1 MLNKQITILF
11 LFIFGFFPVLL
22 LAEDKTQ
29 TMKDIILLSNK
40 SIELMR
46 EGSYEK
52 SLIQSRLALSKAIQI
67 KDNNIIA
74 SCYNTIA
81 ANFDQLSEPDKAFYY
96 YNKGLIYAKKTNNDV
111 LKNWLYNNIGN
122 IYCFDKKQYKEG
134 IYYYKKSLE
143 YSTNI
148 NDVAQILFTKLNITW
163 AYFDIGD
170 FKNGCP
176 YLDYIN
182 KNHKKDGDASTIVAL
197 HMLNGMYYSSIND
210 TKKATLHFENAI
222 RLGIQGDEKSDLSF
236 SYLEYSKFLTKTG
249 DYKKAYSYLDS
260 YIRLTEEL
268 KDEEKIKKAN
278 VAGINLE
285 IDEYKREID
294 KIESEFK
301 TKQIELLEEQYR
313 NKKIVI
319 VVAVILLL
327 LSLVFYILTLNA
339 KLKHKNKIKDLQS
352 KVQENILNASINGQ
366 ELERKKIASFLHD
379 NISALLSSAG
389 MQLQAFTNQTQN
401 FPTEITK
408 TKQILEN
415 AHDQV
420 RDLSH
425 ELMPSLL
432 VRFGLFDA
440 LEDLCE
446 KNTNSLLNFVF
457 NNSVDRNTRYDE
469 DFEMKIYFIIME
481 LINNTIKHSTA
492 CQSIVSLDENN
503 NTLQIKI
510 IDNGKGFDSSNFHIL
525 EGFGI
530 NQIKSRINNLKGTF
544 YIDSKLNWGTT
555 VSIEVPIHYHKKNS
569 NPVYPT
575 Q

>member
-11 LFIFGFFPVLL
+11 FFILSILPTSL
-22 LAEDKTQ
+22 LADDKPLTIKDV
-29 TMKDIILLSNK
+29 TMLANK
-40 SIELMR
+40 ALFLMR
-46 EGSYEK
+46 EGNYEK
-52 SLIQSRLALSKAIQI
+52 SLIQSRFALSKAIQL
-67 KDNNIIA
+67 KNDFLIA
-74 SCYNTIA
+74 FCYNTIA
-81 ANFDQLSEPDKAFYY
+81 ANFDEFSETDKAFYY
-96 YNKGLIYAKKTNNDV
+96 YNKGLTYANRTNNDV
-111 LKNWLYNNIGN
+111 LKNNLHNNLGN
-122 IYCFDKKQYKEG
+122 IYCFDKKQYKKG
-134 IYYYKKSLE
+134 VYYYKKSLE
-143 YSTNI
+143 YSTKI
-148 NDVAQILFTKLNITW
+148 NDVYQILFTKLNITW

-170 FKNGCP
+170 FKNGYP

-182 KNHKKDGDASTIVAL
+182 KNHKKDGDASTIVAIN
-197 HMLNGMYYSSIND
+197 MLNGMYYSSIND
-210 TKKATLHFENAI
+210 TKKATYYFENAI
-222 RLGIQGDEKSDLSF
+222 RLGNQGNEKSDLSF
-236 SYLEYSKFLTKTG
+236 SYHEYSKFLIKTG
-249 DYKKAYSYLDS
+249 NYKKAYSHLDS
-260 YIRLTEEL
+260 YIKLTEEL
-268 KDEEKIKKAN
+268 KDEEKLKKAN

-294 KIESEFK
+294 KIENEFK

-319 VVAVILLL
+319 VVAIILLL
-327 LSLVFYILTLNA
+327 LSVVFYILTLNA
-339 KLKHKNKIKDLQS
+339 KLQHKSKITDLQS

-401 FPTEITK
+401 FPVEITK

-446 KNTNSLLNFVF
+446 KNTNSILNFVF
-457 NNSVDRNTRYDE
+457 NSSVDRNTRYNE

-492 CQSIVSLDENN
+492 SQSIVSLDESNDS
-503 NTLQIKI
+503 LHIKI

-530 NQIKSRINNLKGTF
+530 NQIKSRINNLKGIF

>member
-11 LFIFGFFPVLL
+11 FFILSILPTSL
-22 LAEDKTQ
+22 LAEDKPLTIKDV
-29 TMKDIILLSNK
+29 TMLANK
-40 SIELMR
+40 ALFLMR
-46 EGSYEK
+46 EGNYEK
-52 SLIQSRLALSKAIQI
+52 SLIQSRFALSKAIQL
-67 KDNNIIA
+67 KNDFLIA
-74 SCYNTIA
+74 FCYNTIA
-81 ANFDQLSEPDKAFYY
+81 ANFDEFSETDKAFYY
-96 YNKGLIYAKKTNNDV
+96 YNKGLTYANRTNNDV
-111 LKNWLYNNIGN
+111 LKNNLHNNLGN
-122 IYCFDKKQYKEG
+122 IYCFDKKQYKKG
-134 IYYYKKSLE
+134 VYYYKKSLE
-143 YSTNI
+143 YSSKI
-148 NDVAQILFTKLNITW
+148 NDVYQILFTKLNITW

-170 FKNGCP
+170 FKNGYP

-182 KNHKKDGDASTIVAL
+182 KNHKKDGDASTIVAIN
-197 HMLNGMYYSSIND
+197 MLNGMYYSSIND
-210 TKKATLHFENAI
+210 TKKATYYFENAI
-222 RLGIQGDEKSDLSF
+222 RLGNQGNEKSDLSF
-236 SYLEYSKFLTKTG
+236 SYHEYSKFLIKTG
-249 DYKKAYSYLDS
+249 NYKKAYSHLDS
-260 YIRLTEEL
+260 YIKLTEEL
-268 KDEEKIKKAN
+268 KDEEKLKKAN

-294 KIESEFK
+294 KIENEFK

-319 VVAVILLL
+319 VVAIILLL
-327 LSLVFYILTLNA
+327 LSVVFYILTLNA
-339 KLKHKNKIKDLQS
+339 KLQHKSKITDLQS

-401 FPTEITK
+401 FPVEITK

-446 KNTNSLLNFVF
+446 KNTNSILNFVF
-457 NNSVDRNTRYDE
+457 NSSVDRNTRYNE

-481 LINNTIKHSTA
+481 LINNTIKHSA
-492 CQSIVSLDENN
+492 ASQSIVSLDESNDS
-503 NTLQIKI
+503 LHIKI

-530 NQIKSRINNLKGTF
+530 NQIKSRINNLKGIF

>member
-11 LFIFGFFPVLL
+11 FFILSILPTSL
-22 LAEDKTQ
+22 LAEDKPLTIKDV
-29 TMKDIILLSNK
+29 TMLANK
-40 SIELMR
+40 ALFLMR
-46 EGSYEK
+46 EGNYEK
-52 SLIQSRLALSKAIQI
+52 SLIQSRFALSKAIQL
-67 KDNNIIA
+67 KNDFLIA
-74 SCYNTIA
+74 FCYNTIA
-81 ANFDQLSEPDKAFYY
+81 ANFDEFSETDKAFYY
-96 YNKGLIYAKKTNNDV
+96 YNKGLTYANRTNNDV
-111 LKNWLYNNIGN
+111 LKNNLHNNLGN
-122 IYCFDKKQYKEG
+122 IYCFDKKQYKKG
-134 IYYYKKSLE
+134 VYYYKKSLE
-143 YSTNI
+143 YSSKI
-148 NDVAQILFTKLNITW
+148 NDVYQILFTKLNITW

-170 FKNGCP
+170 FKNGYP

-182 KNHKKDGDASTIVAL
+182 KNHKKDGDASTIVAIN
-197 HMLNGMYYSSIND
+197 MLNGMYYSSIND
-210 TKKATLHFENAI
+210 TKKATYYFENAI
-222 RLGIQGDEKSDLSF
+222 RLGNQGNEKSDLSF
-236 SYLEYSKFLTKTG
+236 SYHEYSKFLIKTG
-249 DYKKAYSYLDS
+249 NYKKAYSHLDS
-260 YIRLTEEL
+260 YIKLTEEL
-268 KDEEKIKKAN
+268 KDEEKLKKAN

-294 KIESEFK
+294 KIENEFK

-319 VVAVILLL
+319 VVAIILLL
-327 LSLVFYILTLNA
+327 LSVVFYILTLNA
-339 KLKHKNKIKDLQS
+339 KLQHKSKITDLQS

-401 FPTEITK
+401 FPVEITK

-446 KNTNSLLNFVF
+446 KNTNSILNFVF
-457 NNSVDRNTRYDE
+457 NSSVDRNTRYNE

-481 LINNTIKHSTA
+481 LINNTIKHSA
-492 CQSIVSLDENN
+492 ASQSIVSLDESNDS
-503 NTLQIKI
+503 LHIKI